1 MGYLKYTFLALFGW
15 GFWAIGSKLLT
26 RYFNATSMTFWT
38 SLSSI
43 IILSA
48 FVLIR
53 KNLTVSNHIIWAIP
67 VSIMSLVAIL
77 SFYKALSTG
86 PSSVVIS
93 ITNMYLVFPII
104 FGIVFLKEAVTLTK
118 AIGFTLAVLATFFL
132 SL

>member
-26 RYFNATSMTFWT
+26 RHFNATSMTFWT

-53 KNLTVSNHIIWAIP
+53 KNLIVSNHIIWAIP
-67 VSIMSLVAIL
+67 VSVMSLIAIL
-77 SFYKALSTG
+77 SFYKALSAG

-118 AIGFTLAVLATFFL
+118 AIGFALAILATLFL
-132 SL
+132 SI

>member
-26 RYFNATSMTFWT
+26 RHFNATSMTFWT

-48 FVLIR
+48 FILIR
-53 KNLTVSNHIIWAIP
+53 KNLIVSNHIVWAIP
-67 VSIMSLVAIL
+67 VSITSLIAIL

-104 FGIVFLKEAVTLTK
+104 FGIVFLKEAVTITK
-118 AIGFTLAVLATFFL
+118 AIGFALAVLATLFL
-132 SL
+132 SI

>member
-26 RYFNATSMTFWT
+26 RHFNATSMTFWT

-43 IILSA
+43 VILSA

-53 KNLTVSNHIIWAIP
+53 KNLIVSNHIIWAIP
-67 VSIMSLVAIL
+67 VSVMSLTAIL

-93 ITNMYLVFPII
+93 VTNMYLVFPMI
-104 FGIVFLKEAVTLTK
+104 FGIVFLKESVTLTK
-118 AIGFTLAVLATFFL
+118 IIGFILAVLATLFL
-132 SL
+132 SV

>member
-26 RYFNATSMTFWT
+26 RHFNATSMTFWT

-48 FVLIR
+48 FILIR
-53 KNLTVSNHIIWAIP
+53 KNLIVSNHIVWAIP
-67 VSIMSLVAIL
+67 VSITSLIAIL

-104 FGIVFLKEAVTLTK
+104 FGIVFLKEAVTMTK
-118 AIGFTLAVLATFFL
+118 AIGFALAVLATLFL
-132 SL
+132 SI